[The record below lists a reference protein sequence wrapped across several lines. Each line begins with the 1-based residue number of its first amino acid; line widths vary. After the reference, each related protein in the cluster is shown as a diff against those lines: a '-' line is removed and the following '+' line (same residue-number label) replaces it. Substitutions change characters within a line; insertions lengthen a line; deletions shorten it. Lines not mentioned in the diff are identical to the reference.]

1 MWNNKLEKLYTDRLE
16 RELCNIKWKEFDKL
30 ETNKNSKLGDRKCS
44 FISSRYIL
52 KILQEKY

>member
-30 ETNKNSKLGDRKCS
+30 EKNK
-44 FISSRYIL
+44 
-52 KILQEKY
+52 